1 MISRAASRTSSE
13 RPSAT
18 SLRPSISALSFSR
31 VRSDAGIL
39 SIGVLLRGGRSP
51 NRTSLISP
59 IRRGC
64 TPTLFPASL
73 GLHHQ
78 NRRRLQKPEGIFLI
92 AEQFLAVA
100 RLPIRLKNVDHSI
113 LSPYTSYEAKALIR
127 SPEIAYMA
135 CAAFALELYFKC
147 LIRYERKSFGGLHDL
162 SKLFNLIGKSHRVK
176 IKKCWGAHSQQVKS
190 ELCQRRLIP
199 LSQVSQ
205 HVV

>member
-1 MISRAASRTSSE
+1 M
-13 RPSAT
+13 
-18 SLRPSISALSFSR
+18 
-31 VRSDAGIL
+31 
-39 SIGVLLRGGRSP
+39 P
-51 NRTSLISP
+51 NRN
-59 IRRGC
+59 
-64 TPTLFPASL
+64 
-73 GLHHQ
+73 Q

-147 LIRYERKSFGGLHDL
+147 LIRYGRKSFGGLHDL

-190 ELCQRRLIP
+190 GLCQRYIQSSGTAPNIDFNFALSLSRDAFVTMRYAYEGIP
-199 LSQVSQ
+199 PNAGWAGDVIIDCTRQRILELHPEWEARSAWLN
-205 HVV
+205 